1 MMNNAGFQISL
12 DLYGRLCVVIGG
24 EDEAAHKTALLLDVG
39 AKVTVVNPT
48 LNVALRKLTAAGKVL
63 HRGRR
68 FRSTDAQGAF
78 VVLNTLPGDTDLAK
92 SLRDLSEA
100 ERFLVWSID
109 QPELSNFMM
118 PALVRRGALRM
129 AISTGGASPA
139 LAGILRRNGE
149 EIFDEE
155 FEKFLDWLGALR
167 KDVQANEP
175 SMEKRREQ
183 LKAAVEGF
191 RLTGKV
197 EYPAAWIAQQT
208 SSDS

>member
-1 MMNNAGFQISL
+1 MNNAGFQISL
-12 DLYGRLCVVIGG
+12 DLYGRLCVVVGG
-24 EDEAAHKTALLLDVG
+24 EDEAAHKTGLLLDVG

-68 FRSTDAQGAF
+68 FRSTDTQGAF
-78 VVLNTLPGDTDLAK
+78 VVLNTLQDDKEFAK
-92 SLRDLSEA
+92 SLRDLSKT

-139 LAGILRRNGE
+139 LAGALRRNGE

-155 FEKFLDWLGALR
+155 FERYLDWLGALR
-167 KDVQANEP
+167 QDVQANEP
-175 SMEKRREQ
+175 NMEKRRER
-183 LKAAVEGF
+183 LKAAVDGF
-191 RLTGKV
+191 RLTGTV
-197 EYPAAWIAQQT
+197 EYPAAWLAQKP
-208 SSDS
+208 SPDS

>member
-1 MMNNAGFQISL
+1 MNNAGFQISL

-24 EDEAAHKTALLLDVG
+24 EDEAAHKTGLLLDVG

-68 FRSTDAQGAF
+68 FRSTDTHGAF
-78 VVLNTLPGDTDLAK
+78 VVLNTLPDDTEFAK
-92 SLRDLSEA
+92 SLRDLSET

-139 LAGILRRNGE
+139 LAGALRRNGE

-155 FEKFLDWLGALR
+155 FEKFLDWLGELR
-167 KDVQANEP
+167 KDVRANEP
-175 SMEKRREQ
+175 SMDKRRER

-191 RLTGKV
+191 RLTGAV
-197 EYPAAWIAQQT
+197 EYPAAWLAQKA

>member
-1 MMNNAGFQISL
+1 MNNAGFQISL

-24 EDEAAHKTALLLDVG
+24 EDEAAHKPGLLLDVG

-48 LNVALRKLTAAGKVL
+48 LNVELRKLKAAGKVL

-68 FRSTDAQGAF
+68 FRSTDTHGAF
-78 VVLNTLPGDTDLAK
+78 IVLNTLPDDQAFAK
-92 SLRDLSEA
+92 SLRALSEE
-100 ERFLVWSID
+100 ERFLVWSMD

-139 LAGILRRNGE
+139 LAGTLRRNSE
-149 EIFDEE
+149 EIFDEK
-155 FEKFLDWLGALR
+155 FERYLDWLGELR

-175 SMEKRREQ
+175 SAEKRRAR

-191 RLTGKV
+191 RLTGTV
-197 EYPAAWIAQQT
+197 EYPAAWLEQKAPGNL
-208 SSDS
+208 

>member
-1 MMNNAGFQISL
+1 M
-12 DLYGRLCVVIGG
+12 DT
-24 EDEAAHKTALLLDVG
+24 H
-39 AKVTVVNPT
+39 
-48 LNVALRKLTAAGKVL
+48 
-63 HRGRR
+63 
-68 FRSTDAQGAF
+68 GAF
-78 VVLNTLPGDTDLAK
+78 VVLNTLPDDTDLAK
-92 SLRDLSEA
+92 SLRALSED

-118 PALVRRGALRM
+118 PALVQRGALRV

-139 LAGILRRNGE
+139 LAGTLRRNGE

-167 KDVQANEP
+167 KEVQDNEP
-175 SMEKRREQ
+175 SMEKRRER

-191 RLTGKV
+191 RLTGNV
-197 EYPAAWIAQQT
+197 EYPAAWIAQKA

>member
-1 MMNNAGFQISL
+1 MNNAGFQISL

-24 EDEAAHKTALLLDVG
+24 EDEAAHKTDLLLDVG

-68 FRSTDAQGAF
+68 FRSTDTQGAF
-78 VVLNTLPGDTDLAK
+78 VVLNTLPDDKEFAK
-92 SLRDLSEA
+92 SLRDLSET

-118 PALVRRGALRM
+118 PALVRRGALRV

-139 LAGILRRNGE
+139 LAGTLRRDGE
-149 EIFDEE
+149 GIFDEE
-155 FEKFLDWLGALR
+155 FERYLDWLGELR
-167 KDVQANEP
+167 KDVRANEP
-175 SMEKRREQ
+175 NVEKRRER

-191 RLTGKV
+191 RLTGTV
-197 EYPAAWIAQQT
+197 EYPAAWIAQKA
-208 SSDS
+208 SPDS

>member
-1 MMNNAGFQISL
+1 MNNAGFQISL

-24 EDEAAHKTALLLDVG
+24 EDEAAHKTGLLLDVG

-48 LNVALRKLTAAGKVL
+48 LNVTLRKLTAAGKVL

-68 FRSTDAQGAF
+68 FRSTDTQGAF
-78 VVLNTLPGDTDLAK
+78 VVLNTLPDDKEFAK
-92 SLRDLSEA
+92 SLRELSET

-118 PALVRRGALRM
+118 PALVRRGAFRM

-139 LAGILRRNGE
+139 LAGTLRRNGE

-155 FEKFLDWLGALR
+155 FERYLDWLGELR

-175 SMEKRREQ
+175 NMEKRRER

-191 RLTGKV
+191 RLTGSV
-197 EYPAAWIAQQT
+197 EYPAAWLAQQA

>member
-1 MMNNAGFQISL
+1 MNNTGFQISL
-12 DLYGRLCVVIGG
+12 DLSGRLCVVIGG

-48 LNVALRKLTAAGKVL
+48 LNVELRKLTAAGKVL

-68 FRSTDAQGAF
+68 FRSTDTQGAF
-78 VVLNTLPGDTDLAK
+78 VVLNTLPDDPAFAK
-92 SLRDLSEA
+92 SLRDLSEV

-109 QPELSNFMM
+109 QPEVSNFMM
-118 PALVRRGALRM
+118 PALVRRGALRV

-139 LAGILRRNGE
+139 LAGALRRDSE

-155 FEKFLDWLGALR
+155 FEKFLDWLGGLR
-167 KDVQANEP
+167 QDVQAKEP
-175 SMEKRREQ
+175 SPEKRRER

-191 RLTGKV
+191 RLTGTV
-197 EYPAAWIAQQT
+197 EYPATWLAHKA
-208 SSDS
+208 SAGS

>member
-1 MMNNAGFQISL
+1 MNNAGFQISL

-48 LNVALRKLTAAGKVL
+48 LNVELRKLTAAGKVL

-68 FRSTDAQGAF
+68 FRSTDTQGAF
-78 VVLNTLPGDTDLAK
+78 VVLNTLPDDTDLAK
-92 SLRDLSEA
+92 SLRDLSAA

-139 LAGILRRNGE
+139 LAGTLRRNGE

-155 FEKFLDWLGALR
+155 FEQFLEWLGALR
-167 KDVQANEP
+167 QDVQANEP
-175 SMEKRREQ
+175 SMQKRRER

-191 RLTGKV
+191 RLTGTV
-197 EYPAAWIAQQT
+197 EYPVAWIEQKA

>member
-1 MMNNAGFQISL
+1 MNNAGFQISL
-12 DLYGRLCVVIGG
+12 DLHGRLCVVIGG
-24 EDEAAHKTALLLDVG
+24 EDEAAHKTGLLLDVG

-68 FRSTDAQGAF
+68 FRSTDTQGAF
-78 VVLNTLPGDTDLAK
+78 VVLNTLPDDKEFAK

-139 LAGILRRNGE
+139 LAGALRRNGE

-155 FEKFLDWLGALR
+155 FERYLDWLGALR
-167 KDVQANEP
+167 QDVQANEP
-175 SMEKRREQ
+175 NIEKRRER
-183 LKAAVEGF
+183 LKAAVDGF
-191 RLTGKV
+191 RLTGTV
-197 EYPAAWIAQQT
+197 EYPPAWLAQKT
-208 SSDS
+208 SPDS

>member
-1 MMNNAGFQISL
+1 MNNAGFQISL
-12 DLYGRLCVVIGG
+12 DLHGRLCVVIGG
-24 EDEAAHKTALLLDVG
+24 EDEAAHKTGLLLDVG
-39 AKVTVVNPT
+39 GKVTVVNPT
-48 LNVALRKLTAAGKVL
+48 LNVTLRKLTAAGKVL

-78 VVLNTLPGDTDLAK
+78 VVLNTLPDDKAFAK
-92 SLRDLSEA
+92 SLRDLSET

-139 LAGILRRNGE
+139 LAGALRRNGE

-155 FEKFLDWLGALR
+155 FERYLDWLGALR
-167 KDVQANEP
+167 QDVQANEP
-175 SMEKRREQ
+175 NMEKRRER
-183 LKAAVEGF
+183 LKAAVDGF
-191 RLTGKV
+191 RLTGTV
-197 EYPAAWIAQQT
+197 EYPPAWLAQKT
-208 SSDS
+208 SPDS

>member
-1 MMNNAGFQISL
+1 MNNAGFQISL

-24 EDEAAHKTALLLDVG
+24 EDEAAGKTALLLDVG

-48 LNVALRKLTAAGKVL
+48 LNVALRKLTAAGKIL

-68 FRSTDAQGAF
+68 FRSTDTQGAF
-78 VVLNTLPGDTDLAK
+78 VVLNTLADDTAFAK

-139 LAGILRRNGE
+139 LAGILRRNSE
-149 EIFDEE
+149 EIFDDE
-155 FEKFLDWLGALR
+155 FEKFLDWLGELR
-167 KDVQANEP
+167 KELRANEP

-183 LKAAVEGF
+183 LKAAVEGV
-191 RLTGKV
+191 RLSGKV
-197 EYPAAWIAQQT
+197 EYPTAWVARKA
-208 SSDS
+208 SADA

>member
-1 MMNNAGFQISL
+1 MNNAGFQISL

-39 AKVTVVNPT
+39 AKVTVVNPA
-48 LNVALRKLTAAGKVL
+48 LNVELRKLTAAGKIL

-68 FRSTDAQGAF
+68 FRSTDTQGVF
-78 VVLNTLPGDTDLAK
+78 VVLNTLPDDAEFAK
-92 SLRDLSEA
+92 SLRDLSQA

-129 AISTGGASPA
+129 AISTGGASPV
-139 LAGILRRNGE
+139 LAGALRRNSE

-155 FEKFLDWLGALR
+155 FEQFLDWLGALR

-175 SMEKRREQ
+175 SGEKRREQ

-191 RLTGKV
+191 RLTGNV
-197 EYPAAWIAQQT
+197 EYPAAWITHKA
-208 SSDS
+208 SAGS

>member
-1 MMNNAGFQISL
+1 MNNAGFQISL

-24 EDEAAHKTALLLDVG
+24 EDEAAHKTGLLLDVG

-48 LNVALRKLTAAGKVL
+48 LNVELRKLTAAGKVL

-68 FRSTDAQGAF
+68 FRSTDTHGAF
-78 VVLNTLPGDTDLAK
+78 IVLNTLTDDQAFAK
-92 SLRDLSEA
+92 SLRALSEE
-100 ERFLVWSID
+100 ERFLVWSMD

-139 LAGILRRNGE
+139 LAGTLRRNSE

-155 FEKFLDWLGALR
+155 FERYLAWLGELR

-175 SMEKRREQ
+175 SAEKRRAR
-183 LKAAVEGF
+183 LKSAVEGF
-191 RLTGKV
+191 RLTGTV
-197 EYPAAWIAQQT
+197 EYPAAWLEQKAPGNL
-208 SSDS
+208 

>member
-1 MMNNAGFQISL
+1 MNNAGFQISL

-24 EDEAAHKTALLLDVG
+24 EDEAAHKTGLLLDVG

-68 FRSTDAQGAF
+68 FRSTDTQGAF
-78 VVLNTLPGDTDLAK
+78 VVLNTLPDDTEFAK
-92 SLRDLSEA
+92 SLRDLSET

-139 LAGILRRNGE
+139 LAGALRRNGE

-155 FEKFLDWLGALR
+155 FEKFLDWLGELR
-167 KDVQANEP
+167 KDVRANEP
-175 SMEKRREQ
+175 SMEKRRER

-191 RLTGKV
+191 RLTGTV
-197 EYPAAWIAQQT
+197 EYPDAWLAQKA

>member
-1 MMNNAGFQISL
+1 MNNAGFQISL

-24 EDEAAHKTALLLDVG
+24 EDEAAHKTGLLLDVG

-68 FRSTDAQGAF
+68 FRSTDTQGAF
-78 VVLNTLPGDTDLAK
+78 VVLNTLPDDKEFAQ
-92 SLRDLSEA
+92 SLRALSET
-100 ERFLVWSID
+100 ERFLVWSMD

-118 PALVRRGALRM
+118 PALVRRGAFRM

-139 LAGILRRNGE
+139 LAGVLRRSGE

-155 FEKFLDWLGALR
+155 FERYVDWLGDLR
-167 KDVQANEP
+167 QDLKANEP
-175 SMEKRREQ
+175 SMEKRRER

-191 RLTGKV
+191 RLTGTV
-197 EYPAAWIAQQT
+197 EYPAAWFSQKAD
-208 SSDS
+208 SDSS

>member
-1 MMNNAGFQISL
+1 MNNAGFQISL

-24 EDEAAHKTALLLDVG
+24 EDEAAHKTGLLLDVG

-68 FRSTDAQGAF
+68 FRSTDTQGAF
-78 VVLNTLPGDTDLAK
+78 VVLNTLPDDKEFAQ
-92 SLRDLSEA
+92 SLRALSET
-100 ERFLVWSID
+100 ERFLVWSMD

-118 PALVRRGALRM
+118 PALVRRGAFRM

-139 LAGILRRNGE
+139 LAGVLRRSGE

-155 FEKFLDWLGALR
+155 FERYVDWLGDLR
-167 KDVQANEP
+167 QDLKANEP
-175 SMEKRREQ
+175 SMEKRRER

-191 RLTGKV
+191 RLTGTV
-197 EYPAAWIAQQT
+197 EYPAAWFAQKAD
-208 SSDS
+208 SDSS

>member
-1 MMNNAGFQISL
+1 MNNAGFQISL

-24 EDEAAHKTALLLDVG
+24 EDEAAHKTGLLLDVG

-48 LNVALRKLTAAGKVL
+48 LNVELRKFTAAGKVL

-68 FRSTDAQGAF
+68 FRSTDTQGAF
-78 VVLNTLPGDTDLAK
+78 VVLNTLQDDQGFAR
-92 SLRDLSEA
+92 SLRELSEA

-118 PALVRRGALRM
+118 PALVRRGSLRM

-139 LAGILRRNGE
+139 LAGTLRRNGE

-155 FEKFLDWLGALR
+155 FERYLDWLGELR

-175 SMEKRREQ
+175 SVEKRRER

-191 RLTGKV
+191 QLTGTV
-197 EYPAAWIAQQT
+197 EYPAAWLEQKA
-208 SSDS
+208 SRNP

>member
-1 MMNNAGFQISL
+1 MNNAGFQISL

-24 EDEAAHKTALLLDVG
+24 EDEAAHKTVLLLDVG

-48 LNVALRKLTAAGKVL
+48 LNGPLRKLTAAGKVL

-68 FRSTDAQGAF
+68 FRSMDTHGAF
-78 VVLNTLPGDTDLAK
+78 VVLNTLPDDTDLAK
-92 SLRDLSEA
+92 SLRALSED

-118 PALVRRGALRM
+118 PALVQRGALRV

-139 LAGILRRNGE
+139 LAGTLRLNGE

-175 SMEKRREQ
+175 SMEKRRER

-191 RLTGKV
+191 RLTGNV
-197 EYPAAWIAQQT
+197 EYPAAWIAQKA